1 VLTDYTKYLRMNKF
15 PHIWC
20 AGCGHG
26 IVLKAILRAIDR
38 LGLEKDNIVM
48 VSGIGCSSRTPGY
61 VDFNTLH
68 TTHGRAI
75 AFATG
80 VKMAKP
86 GMDVL
91 VVTGDGDATAIGGNH
106 LIHAARRNIDLTVIV
121 FNNYIYGM
129 TGGQGSPT
137 TPRGKRASTL
147 PYGNIEQPFDV
158 CHLAAAAG
166 ASYVARATVYHARLL
181 DKYIEHGI
189 RKKGFSLIEAM
200 TPCPTSY
207 GRRNRLGDG
216 AEMIQHLK
224 DASVRIEEASK
235 KSPEELVEK
244 IVIGTLKDVDI
255 PEYVAEYDRL
265 IMAAAQGRTG

>member
-1 VLTDYTKYLRMNKF
+1 MLTDYTKFLRMNKF

-20 AGCGHG
+20 SGCGHG
-26 IVLKAILRAIDR
+26 IVMKAMLRAIDR
-38 LGLEKDNIVM
+38 VGLKNDDITM
-48 VSGIGCSSRTPGY
+48 VSGIGCSSRAPGY
-61 VDFNTLH
+61 LDFNTLH

-86 GMDVL
+86 EMNVIIS
-91 VVTGDGDATAIGGNH
+91 TGDGDATAIGGNH

-121 FNNYIYGM
+121 YNNYIYGM

-137 TPRGKRASTL
+137 TPRGMKASTL

-166 ASYVARATVYHARLL
+166 ASYVARATVFHARLL
-181 DKYIEHGI
+181 DKYIEKGI
-189 RKKGFSLIEAM
+189 RKKGFALIEAM

-216 AEMIQHLK
+216 ASMLQQLK
-224 DASVRIEEASK
+224 DMSVKAADAEK
-235 KSPEELVEK
+235 MSPEELVGK
-244 IVIGTLKDVDI
+244 IVVVTLKDVDI

-265 IMAAAQGRTG
+265 IVAAARKQ